1 MGNREWRPRYICVLI
16 FGFFVSCAS
25 KQPVVIEPTLP
36 PIKPP
41 TETVPTV
48 SIPISVPETLPPPMS
63 TVDLA
68 IQRIERN
75 SIDINKYYILEK
87 NGDIT
92 VKGEFSEISLDQE
105 EPELF
110 EVTYDMNF
118 TSVLPADF
126 GYIVPFTLKS
136 NKTDTV
142 LYDRFLWKPQKDSSG
157 ILLTFDDNFE
167 KTWKNNFDLMDSY
180 NAKATF
186 FVQGEYSSFCQEAL
200 EHGHDIGFHTKSH
213 LDLRKVSREV
223 FIRETLSSAEAFRKA
238 GIPLYSF
245 AYPFGFF
252 ESWMNEELL
261 KHYSILRGYG
271 VTFRLYDKT
280 QIRSGYISSK
290 AIDNTLFKKD
300 EDFMAAVDIMLRTVK
315 FIGGNLVLPLTTHD
329 ISDTASYGIKPQRL
343 EYLLK
348 TANDLQLV
356 FYTYK
361 DLVDH
366 KD

>member
-1 MGNREWRPRYICVLI
+1 MGNREWKIKYICALI
-16 FGFFVSCAS
+16 FAFFLSCTS
-25 KQPVVIEPTLP
+25 KPAVVEPVP
-36 PIKPP
+36 PQIMVPP
-41 TETVPTV
+41 AETVPTV
-48 SIPISVPETLPPPMS
+48 AIPEIPLPAS
-63 TVDLA
+63 SLDLA

-75 SIDINKYYILEK
+75 SIDIKKYYILEK

-92 VKGEFSEISLDQE
+92 VKGEFSEISRDQE

-110 EVTYDMNF
+110 EVIYDMSF
-118 TSVLPADF
+118 TAKLPTDF

-142 LYDRFLWKPQKDSSG
+142 IYDRFLWKPQKDSAG
-157 ILLTFDDNFE
+157 ILLTFDDNYE
-167 KTWKNNFDLMDSY
+167 KTWKKNFDLLDSY

-186 FVQGEYSSFCQEAL
+186 FIQGEYSSFCQEAL
-200 EHGHDIGFHTKSH
+200 ERGHDIGFHTKNH

-223 FIRETLSSAEAFRKA
+223 FIRETLTSAESFRKA

-252 ESWMNEELL
+252 DQWMNNELL

-280 QIRSGYISSK
+280 QIRNGYISSK
-290 AIDNTLFKKD
+290 AIDNTLFKKE
-300 EDFMAAVDIMLRTVK
+300 EDFMAAVDIMFRTVK
-315 FIGGNLVLPLTTHD
+315 FIGGGLVLPLTTHD

-361 DLVDH
+361 DLVD
-366 KD
+366 

>member
-1 MGNREWRPRYICVLI
+1 MIFAFFLSCTSRPIVVESVPPQIR
-16 FGFFVSCAS
+16 
-25 KQPVVIEPTLP
+25 QPEATAAV
-36 PIKPP
+36 PI
-41 TETVPTV
+41 TE
-48 SIPISVPETLPPPMS
+48 SIPESIRPPSSTLE
-63 TVDLA
+63 LA

-75 SIDINKYYILEK
+75 SIDIKKYYILEK

-92 VKGEFSEISLDQE
+92 VKGEFSEIMRDQE
-105 EPELF
+105 EPEFF

-118 TSVLPADF
+118 AAELSKDF

-142 LYDRFLWKPQKDSSG
+142 VYDRFLWKPQKDSAG
-157 ILLTFDDNFE
+157 ILLTFDDDFLE
-167 KTWKNNFDLMDSY
+167 TWGKNFDLLDSY

-186 FVQGEYSSFCQEAL
+186 FVQGEYSSFCREAL
-200 EHGHDIGFHTKSH
+200 ERGHDVGFHTKNH

-223 FIRETLSSAEAFRKA
+223 FIRETLTSAEAFRKA

-245 AYPFGFF
+245 AYPFGFYDP
-252 ESWMNEELL
+252 WMNEELL

-280 QIRSGYISSK
+280 QIRSGFISSK
-290 AIDNTLFKKD
+290 AIDNTLLKKD
-300 EDFMAAVDIMLRTVK
+300 EDFMSAVDIMLRTVK
-315 FIGGNLVLPLTTHD
+315 FIGGNHVLPLTTHD

-361 DLVDH
+361 DLVDF
-366 KD
+366 

>member
-1 MGNREWRPRYICVLI
+1 MGNREWRTGYICAII
-16 FGFFVSCAS
+16 FAFFLSCTSRPIVVESAPPQTR
-25 KQPVVIEPTLP
+25 QPVEIV
-36 PIKPP
+36 
-41 TETVPTV
+41 VPTAA
-48 SIPISVPETLPPPMS
+48 IPETPPPLS
-63 TVDLA
+63 PLDLA

-75 SIDINKYYILEK
+75 SIDIKKYYILER

-92 VKGEFSEISLDQE
+92 VKGEFSEISRGHE
-105 EPELF
+105 EPEFF

-118 TSVLPADF
+118 ITELPADF

-142 LYDRFLWKPQKDSSG
+142 VYDRFLWKPQKDTSG
-157 ILLTFDDNFE
+157 ILLTFDDNYTA
-167 KTWKNNFDLMDSY
+167 TWKNNFDLLDSY
-180 NAKATF
+180 NARATF
-186 FVQGEYSSFCQEAL
+186 FIQGEYSSFCQEAL
-200 EHGHDIGFHTKSH
+200 ERGHDVGFHTKSH

-223 FIRETLSSAEAFRKA
+223 FIRETLTSAETFRDA

-252 ESWMNEELL
+252 DPWMNEELL
-261 KHYSILRGYG
+261 NHYSILRGYG

-280 QIRSGYISSK
+280 QIRSGYITSK
-290 AIDNTLFKKD
+290 ALDNTLFKKD

-315 FIGGNLVLPLTTHD
+315 LLGGSFVLPLTTHD
-329 ISDTASYGIKPQRL
+329 ISDTASYGIKPRRL

-361 DLVDH
+361 DLAGQ
-366 KD
+366 